1 MAKDT
6 LNNSVFNNMILIVS
20 EPMSRE
26 GGASALRG
34 PSLCCRMTLLS
45 FSPFSLA
52 ELASWAGSKHRVK
65 TGGVSAVFTFSPSH
79 TFCTTGQCHRRIAGR
94 WGRGWASRG
103 GVKDGTLKEL
113 CCLYPQVGGMSGRV
127 GDLSPK
133 QAEALEQVSFIIR
146 RVW

>member
-65 TGGVSAVFTFSPSH
+65 TGGVSAVFTFFPLSYVLHHRAVSPEDSR
-79 TFCTTGQCHRRIAGR
+79 TLRPWMSITWRRQRRNFEGALLSLSTGRRHER
-94 WGRGWASRG
+94 
-103 GVKDGTLKEL
+103 E
-113 CCLYPQVGGMSGRV
+113 SGRPE
-127 GDLSPK
+127 S
-133 QAEALEQVSFIIR
+133 
-146 RVW
+146 